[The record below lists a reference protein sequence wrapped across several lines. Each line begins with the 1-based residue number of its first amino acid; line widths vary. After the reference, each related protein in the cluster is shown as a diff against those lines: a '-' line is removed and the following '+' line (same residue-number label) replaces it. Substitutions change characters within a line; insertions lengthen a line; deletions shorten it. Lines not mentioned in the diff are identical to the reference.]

1 MEGFQFFWLD
11 YFRRTQREARPFWWT
26 LGKILVEATHGCIKT
41 MMESGH
47 LSLPTK
53 QQSFGRNSTDSAPS
67 RTGSM
72 SFSHGVVDLRVVED
86 IQDEIDAQAGDSGRR
101 AWSEDG
107 FGGSC
112 RSLRFSIEESRRGE
126 SGVVPFPDE
135 SLVQLN
141 GFWIDGASVENVN
154 RSPLSPL
161 QSEIVSPLSSDGIL
175 CSKDMTQNRSQEQ
188 NTTQQDNQKLL
199 LYISCFIHLA
209 VFGILGVFMRYL
221 LQKLFGPRIIG
232 WTNDDSTLYLD
243 LPSNMVGSF
252 LMGWLGIIYKGNISR
267 FSDLLA
273 IGLTTGFLGSLTT
286 FSGWNQKML
295 ELASNG
301 KWAFVVIGYS
311 TDILLVVSCIY
322 VGVATAKGFRWLL
335 IRLGTC
341 TKSSCKVDF
350 KILRTA
356 ILLLL
361 ILLLSVLWAV
371 GIALLKTGLEAQKT
385 SAQLWLACIVGPPGV
400 WLRWFL
406 AGYNGRGF
414 GRAGSMKWVPF
425 GTLTANVLAAIIMA
439 GLATIKKAVSTKGCD
454 IIINGIQLGFLGCL
468 STVSTFVAEVY
479 AMNQSN
485 HPWRAYAYTIVTI
498 LLSFVSGTLEIL
510 SSIRCYTHQWHGSP
524 TMSSTCTKWSPIM
537 HSRSTVISTSSLA
550 FSLMVK
556 LEQLVQFPA

>member
-1 MEGFQFFWLD
+1 
-11 YFRRTQREARPFWWT
+11 
-26 LGKILVEATHGCIKT
+26 
-41 MMESGH
+41 MESGH

-53 QQSFGRNSTDSAPS
+53 QQSFGRISTDSALS

-72 SFSHGVVDLRVVED
+72 SFSHGVVDLQEVED
-86 IQDEIDAQAGDSGRR
+86 IQNEIDAQAGDSGRR
-101 AWSEDG
+101 ALSEDG

-112 RSLRFSIEESRRGE
+112 RSLRFSIEELRRGE
-126 SGVVPFPDE
+126 SGVVPCPDE
-135 SLVQLN
+135 SLVQWN
-141 GFWIDGASVENVN
+141 GFWIDGASMENVN

-175 CSKDMTQNRSQEQ
+175 CSKDVTQNRSQEQ
-188 NTTQQDNQKLL
+188 NTTQQDNQKFL
-199 LYISCFIHLA
+199 LYVSCLIHLA
-209 VFGILGVFMRYL
+209 VFGILGVFTRYL

-252 LMGWLGIIYKGNISR
+252 LMGWLGIIYKGDISR

-322 VGVATAKGFRWLL
+322 VGVATAKGFRWLH

-350 KILRTA
+350 KILRSA

-361 ILLLSVLWAV
+361 ILLLSLLWAV
-371 GIALLKTGLEAQKT
+371 SIALLKTRIEAQKT

-485 HPWRAYAYTIVTI
+485 HPWRAYAYTVVTI
-498 LLSFVSGTLEIL
+498 LLSFVLGTLVY
-510 SSIRCYTHQWHGSP
+510 CVPVWAKGY
-524 TMSSTCTKWSPIM
+524 
-537 HSRSTVISTSSLA
+537 
-550 FSLMVK
+550 
-556 LEQLVQFPA
+556 